1 MKMRYFAGHFAPFL
15 STGRK
20 IRSLYDNSGYVRV
33 LIYHDISESKLGLFS
48 RQIHYLASHYQFLTP
63 EQFQRFT
70 QGEYYISGANLLI
83 TFDDGFKSNRLVAE
97 KVLGPMGI
105 KGIFFVTTEFIGQP
119 DRTVQREFIEHQI
132 FDGDISGSEILSGME
147 PLTWDD
153 LEYLL
158 EQGHVIG
165 SHTCNHK
172 RLSKVH
178 SQNDLH
184 YEIIESGNILEK
196 KLGVTID
203 CFAYPF
209 GDIDSICN
217 GPVNL
222 IKQRYKYSF
231 SGIRGSNYS
240 SVFPYA
246 ILRDAISVN
255 DPPGYLRLIIE
266 NGIDIF
272 YRKKASRLLKITRGY

>member
-1 MKMRYFAGHFAPFL
+1 MKIRYLAGHFAPFL

-20 IRSLYDNSGYVRV
+20 IRSLWDNSGYVRV
-33 LIYHDISESKLGLFS
+33 LIYHDIPGNKLGLFS

-63 EQFQRFT
+63 EQFYRFI
-70 QGEYYISGANLLI
+70 QGKYHISGAKLLI

-97 KVLGPMGI
+97 KILGPLGI

-119 DRTVQREFIEHQI
+119 DRTVQREFIKNQI
-132 FDGDISGSEILSGME
+132 FDGDISDSEILPEME
-147 PLTWDD
+147 PMTWDD

-158 EQGHVIG
+158 AQGHVIG
-165 SHTCNHK
+165 AHTCNHK
-172 RLSKVH
+172 RLSTMQ
-178 SQNDLH
+178 SQKDLH

-196 KLGVTID
+196 KMGVNID

-209 GDIDSICN
+209 GDIDSISSDAMD
-217 GPVNL
+217 L
-222 IKQRYKYSF
+222 IKQRYEYCF
-231 SGIRGSNYS
+231 SGIRSSNYS

-255 DPPGYLRLIIE
+255 DPIGYLRLIIE

-272 YRKKASRLLKITRGY
+272 YLKKAARLLKITREY